1 MSSTVAP
8 WNPRSAKT
16 SLAAS
21 STRSRVACRRALIRG
36 PGVVVMVTGYVV
48 ELDTTT
54 YWMHTR
60 IVIAFEKDTTHGP
73 GLRTVVVDD
82 VSVAGTHEPFV
93 EHVSFTAPAGEVT
106 VVATDPGI
114 PQVALALAIGGR
126 VELIRGRVSIG
137 GVPERAELQLRTRLV
152 DVADVTAPE
161 DSLAVRAVVQEELAL
176 AERPASRSA
185 VATFLSEHDLADR
198 SGVPWE
204 QLPAGVRTSLL
215 LELGALHPHVRVLVL
230 AGAERHGGDHAVW
243 LETCHRLAR
252 EGFAVIVLTT
262 AALASTLPPDEVE
275 AEPAPQPALAS
286 TSQPEPEPGPESE
299 SETEP
304 EPESETEPESEPES
318 EPETEPG
325 PETAPDPKDTTATTP
340 KESSA

>member
-1 MSSTVAP
+1 MTTPSSGRPTDP
-8 WNPRSAKT
+8 
-16 SLAAS
+16 
-21 STRSRVACRRALIRG
+21 
-36 PGVVVMVTGYVV
+36 
-48 ELDTTT
+48 DQ
-54 YWMHTR
+54 
-60 IVIAFEKDTTHGP
+60 
-73 GLRTVVVDD
+73 RTIVVDD

-93 EHVSFTAPAGEVT
+93 EHVSFTAPGGVVT
-106 VVATDPGI
+106 FVPTDPGI

-126 VELIRGRVSIG
+126 VALLRGRVSIG

-185 VATFLSEHDLADR
+185 VATFLSEHVLADR

-275 AEPAPQPALAS
+275 AEPAPQPALAF
-286 TSQPEPEPGPESE
+286 TSQPDPETEPETVPEPEP
-299 SETEP
+299 
-304 EPESETEPESEPES
+304 EPESEPES

>member
-60 IVIAFEKDTTHGP
+60 IVIAFEKGTTHGP

-126 VELIRGRVSIG
+126 VELLRGRVSIG
-137 GVPERAELQLRTRLV
+137 GAAGLTDLQLRTRLV

-161 DSLAVRAVVQEELAL
+161 DTIALRAVVQEELAL
-176 AERPASRSA
+176 AERSASRQA
-185 VATFLSEHDLADR
+185 VTAFLEAHDLSDQASR
-198 SGVPWE
+198 PWE
-204 QLPAGVRTSLL
+204 QLPAATRTSLL
-215 LELGALHPHVRVLVL
+215 LELGAMHPLVRVLVL
-230 AGAERHGGDHAVW
+230 AGPERHGGDHSVW
-243 LETCHRLAR
+243 SETCRRLA
-252 EGFAVIVLTT
+252 ETGLTVIVLTT
-262 AALASTLPPDEVE
+262 AASA
-275 AEPAPQPALAS
+275 AAL
-286 TSQPEPEPGPESE
+286 
-299 SETEP
+299 
-304 EPESETEPESEPES
+304 
-318 EPETEPG
+318 
-325 PETAPDPKDTTATTP
+325 TAP
-340 KESSA
+340 KEPSA

>member
-1 MSSTVAP
+1 MTTPSSGRPTDP
-8 WNPRSAKT
+8 
-16 SLAAS
+16 
-21 STRSRVACRRALIRG
+21 
-36 PGVVVMVTGYVV
+36 
-48 ELDTTT
+48 DQ
-54 YWMHTR
+54 
-60 IVIAFEKDTTHGP
+60 
-73 GLRTVVVDD
+73 RTVVVDD

-93 EHVSFTAPAGEVT
+93 EHVSFTAPGGVVT
-106 VVATDPGI
+106 FVPTDPGI

-126 VELIRGRVSIG
+126 VALLRGRVSIG

-275 AEPAPQPALAS
+275 AEPAPQPALAF
-286 TSQPEPEPGPESE
+286 TSQPDPETEPETVPEP
-299 SETEP
+299 EP

-318 EPETEPG
+318 EPETEPETEPG
-325 PETAPDPKDTTATTP
+325 SETAPDPQDTTATTP
-340 KESSA
+340 KEPSA